1 MGAEL
6 RHANDV
12 TWRHVTSLVQY
23 GGGVGCVIQGGSV
36 MESYQFEIFDQY
48 FSVIVTIPHISIKTE
63 SLCIPTYFSVY
74 LKPREVIIMHKIH
87 LKTFLSSRRRRP
99 WRHTIMAGTRDGPR
113 RPVPPLARSPIGPF
127 PVGPSPPIGPAPV
140 TAPHPQNNL
149 ISINYYNLWLYPLN
163 VVGGLIWI
171 GKKIIK
177 KFYLSLV
184 MVYKTF
190 LHSYTSPHI
199 YSWIFK
205 TLWVIIF
212 WVRVTCKMLNLN
224 WEKIHSIILSV
235 TCHGLRNFPLL
246 ITHQLIFIQEF
257 FYNLWVIIFWVRVT
271 HKMLNVNWEKI
282 HSIILSVTCH
292 GLRNFPWLIHI
303 PSKLVMNCQ
312 NPVSY
317 YFLS

>member
-1 MGAEL
+1 M
-6 RHANDV
+6 
-12 TWRHVTSLVQY
+12 TSY
-23 GGGVGCVIQGGSV
+23 DNGG
-36 MESYQFEIFDQY
+36 Y
-48 FSVIVTIPHISIKTE
+48 
-63 SLCIPTYFSVY
+63 
-74 LKPREVIIMHKIH
+74 
-87 LKTFLSSRRRRP
+87 P
-99 WRHTIMAGTRDGPR
+99 WW
-113 RPVPPLARSPIGPF
+113 PPSARSPIGLF
-127 PVGPSPPIGPAPV
+127 PHQPIPRWPIPPIGPAPV

-171 GKKIIK
+171 GKKIIR

-212 WVRVTCKMLNLN
+212 WVRVTC
-224 WEKIHSIILSV
+224 
-235 TCHGLRNFPLL
+235 
-246 ITHQLIFIQEF
+246 
-257 FYNLWVIIFWVRVT
+257 
-271 HKMLNVNWEKI
+271 KMLNVNWEKI

>member
-1 MGAEL
+1 MYQGWGGVGWVMQGWGGVHHVGVGWGGKKCNHKIRVQECNGGGATS
-6 RHANDV
+6 RQ
-12 TWRHVTSLVQY
+12 WRHVTSSARY
-23 GGGVGCVIQGGSV
+23 GGGGVCHTGGGSV

-87 LKTFLSSRRRRP
+87 LKTFLSSRRRHP

-113 RPVPPLARSPIGPF
+113 QPVPCRPVPPVGLAPM
-127 PVGPSPPIGPAPV
+127 

-235 TCHGLRNFPLL
+235 TCHGLINFPLL
-246 ITHQLIFIQEF
+246 MHINSYSF
-257 FYNLWVIIFWVRVT
+257 
-271 HKMLNVNWEKI
+271 K
-282 HSIILSVTCH
+282 
-292 GLRNFPWLIHI
+292 NFLQP
-303 PSKLVMNCQ
+303 M
-312 NPVSY
+312 SY

>member
-1 MGAEL
+1 
-6 RHANDV
+6 
-12 TWRHVTSLVQY
+12 
-23 GGGVGCVIQGGSV
+23 
-36 MESYQFEIFDQY
+36 
-48 FSVIVTIPHISIKTE
+48 
-63 SLCIPTYFSVY
+63 
-74 LKPREVIIMHKIH
+74 MHKIH
-87 LKTFLSSRRRRP
+87 KYLKTKTFLSSRRWRP

-113 RPVPPLARSPIGPF
+113 QPVPPSARSPVGPF
-127 PVGPSPPIGPAPV
+127 PVSPSPLSAQPPPIGPAPV

-171 GKKIIK
+171 GKKIIR

-235 TCHGLRNFPLL
+235 TCHGLRNFP
-246 ITHQLIFIQEF
+246 
-257 FYNLWVIIFWVRVT
+257 
-271 HKMLNVNWEKI
+271 
-282 HSIILSVTCH
+282 
-292 GLRNFPWLIHI
+292 WLIHI
-303 PSKLVMNCQ
+303 PSKLVMNFQ

>member
-1 MGAEL
+1 MAPVSPFPIGPYPRQPIPPLA
-6 RHANDV
+6 H
-12 TWRHVTSLVQY
+12 TP
-23 GGGVGCVIQGGSV
+23 VGPSPIGPSPVGP
-36 MESYQFEIFDQY
+36 F
-48 FSVIVTIPHISIKTE
+48 
-63 SLCIPTYFSVY
+63 
-74 LKPREVIIMHKIH
+74 
-87 LKTFLSSRRRRP
+87 
-99 WRHTIMAGTRDGPR
+99 PR
-113 RPVPPLARSPIGPF
+113 RPVPRRPIPLLAR
-127 PVGPSPPIGPAPV
+127 
-140 TAPHPQNNL
+140 TLWQPHTPKNNL

-212 WVRVTCKMLNLN
+212 WVRVIHKMLNVN
-224 WEKIHSIILSV
+224 WKKIHSIILSV

-246 ITHQLIFIQEF
+246 I
-257 FYNLWVIIFWVRVT
+257 
-271 HKMLNVNWEKI
+271 
-282 HSIILSVTCH
+282 
-292 GLRNFPWLIHI
+292 HI
-303 PSKLVMNCQ
+303 PSKPFVNFQ
-312 NPVSY
+312 NPMSY

>member
-1 MGAEL
+1 MYSYL
-6 RHANDV
+6 FF
-12 TWRHVTSLVQY
+12 SL
-23 GGGVGCVIQGGSV
+23 
-36 MESYQFEIFDQY
+36 FEASRSDYNAQ
-48 FSVIVTIPHISIKTE
+48 
-63 SLCIPTYFSVY
+63 
-74 LKPREVIIMHKIH
+74 KIH
-87 LKTFLSSRRRRP
+87 KYLKTFLSSRQQHP
-99 WRHTIMAGTRDGPR
+99 WHHMIMAGTRDGPR
-113 RPVPPLARSPIGPF
+113 WPIPCWPDPPQPGPRDSPT
-127 PVGPSPPIGPAPV
+127 PPQ
-140 TAPHPQNNL
+140 PQNNL

-199 YSWIFK
+199 YSWIFE

-235 TCHGLRNFPLL
+235 TCHSLINFPLL
-246 ITHQLIFIQEF
+246 IHINSYSFE
-257 FYNLWVIIFWVRVT
+257 
-271 HKMLNVNWEKI
+271 
-282 HSIILSVTCH
+282 
-292 GLRNFPWLIHI
+292 NFLQP
-303 PSKLVMNCQ
+303 M
-312 NPVSY
+312 SY